1 MLQNYFKI
9 AVRSLLKNK
18 LFSFINVFGLALGMS
33 CSLLIWLWVK
43 DEVSFNHFYPKLENM
58 YLVRAGSEWKGTYS
72 VGIVTS
78 GPWADSFEKEVPEI
92 EAVTKITWDKELLVK
107 VGEKTTKENGI
118 YATKDF
124 FKVFQL
130 PFVAGNPK
138 KAIEQ
143 PTSIAISC
151 KMAEKFYGTTNA
163 VGRTLKLDNA
173 KEFMVSAV
181 FENIPSNSSEQFEWV
196 ANFKV
201 QEQDWMKWWGNYSF
215 KTYVLLNPKADP
227 VLAEKTMQKVI
238 KKNCPPQLTSFPVI
252 QPMKDAYLYSE
263 YEGLKATG
271 GRIEYVRVFSI
282 VAIFILLIACVNF
295 MNLATARSVNRA
307 KEVGVRKVV
316 GAEKKYLVMQFIG
329 ESLIVSGLA
338 AALSLIFVYSL
349 MPVFNDVVQKKIDL
363 TASDPFLWFSVVGL
377 IIITGFVAGSYPALY
392 LSALQPVRILK
403 GKLGIGDSSAFLR
416 KGLVVFQ
423 FGLSVFLIVG
433 MIVIGRQMNYIQT
446 KRLGLDKA
454 NVLYIPIEGDL
465 YNKLE
470 AFRQEVI
477 NSPSVLAATTTGSIP
492 TNIVGNSGDLD
503 WPGRDK
509 DIDNTVHATFVGY
522 DFAKTMNIKMVDG
535 RDFSKDF
542 AADTANYIINEAAAK
557 LMKMKDPVGKQVK
570 FWMGNGTIVGLM
582 QDFHLSSFHSA
593 IKPLILV
600 SYKGLNTEF
609 MMVRAQPGRTTDAIA
624 HLEKTTRKFNPA
636 YPFSYHFL
644 DEDYERM
651 YRSEMIVN
659 TLIRYFGLLAILIS
673 CLGLLGLAAFTAEQR
688 TKEIGIRKVLGANV
702 ASVIALLSKD
712 FIKLVLAA
720 FVVACPV
727 SWYIMNKWLSG
738 FAYHIDLTWGIFV
751 LAGSAA
757 LFIALFTVSFQSI
770 KAALMNPVK
779 SLQTE

>member
-18 LFSFINVFGLALGMS
+18 LFSFINIFGLALGMT

-43 DEVSFNHFYPKLENM
+43 DEVSFNHSYPRLENM
-58 YLVRAGSEWKGTYS
+58 YMVRSGSEWKGTYS
-72 VGIVTS
+72 VGTVTP
-78 GPWADSFEKEVPEI
+78 GPWIESFEKEVPEI
-92 EAVTKITWDKELLVK
+92 EAITKITWDKELLVK
-107 VGEKTTKENGI
+107 AGEKTTKENGI

-124 FKVFQL
+124 FKVFRA
-130 PFVAGNPK
+130 PFVAGNPEN
-138 KAIEQ
+138 AIEQ
-143 PTSIAISC
+143 PTSIAISR
-151 KMAEKFYGTTNA
+151 KMAEKLYGTTNA

-173 KEFMVSAV
+173 KEFIVSAV
-181 FENIPSNSSEQFEWV
+181 FEDVPANSSEQFDWV
-196 ANFKV
+196 VNFKV

-215 KTYVLLNPKADP
+215 KTYLMLHPKANHAI
-227 VLAEKTMQKVI
+227 AEKTMQKVI
-238 KKNCPPQLTSFPVI
+238 NKYRPPQLTGFPVI
-252 QPMKDAYLYSE
+252 QPMKDVHLYSE
-263 YEGLKATG
+263 YDGLKASG

-295 MNLATARSVNRA
+295 MNLATARSVSRA

-338 AALSLIFVYSL
+338 AGLSLIFVYTL
-349 MPVFNDVVQKKIDL
+349 IPVFNEVVQKKIDL
-363 TASDPFLWFSVVGL
+363 TTSDPFLWFSVVGL

-392 LSALQPVRILK
+392 LSALQPVRVLK
-403 GKLGIGDSSAFLR
+403 GKLGINDSSAFLR

-433 MIVIGRQMNYIQT
+433 MIVIGQQMNYIQT
-446 KRLGLDKA
+446 KRLGLDKE
-454 NVLYIPIEGDL
+454 NVLYIPLEGDL

-477 NSPSVLAATTTGSIP
+477 NSPSVVAATTSGSIP
-492 TNIVGNSGDLD
+492 TNITGNSGDLD
-503 WPGRDK
+503 WPGRSK
-509 DIDNTVHATFVGY
+509 DVDNTVYATYVGY
-522 DFAKTMNIKMVDG
+522 DFTKTMHIEMAGG
-535 RDFSKDF
+535 RDFSKEF

-557 LMKMKDPVGKQVK
+557 MMNMKDPVGKQVK

-582 QDFHLSSFHSA
+582 KDFHLASFHSA

-600 SYKGLNTEF
+600 NYKGMNTEF
-609 MMVRAQPGRTTDAIA
+609 MMVRTQPGRTAAAIA

-636 YPFSYHFL
+636 YPFFYHFL

-659 TLIRYFGLLAILIS
+659 TLIRYFGFLAILIS

-712 FIKLVLAA
+712 FVKLVVLA
-720 FVVACPV
+720 FVVACPI
-727 SWYIMNKWLSG
+727 SWYAMNKWLSS
-738 FAYHIDLTWGIFV
+738 FEYHIDLTWGIFI
-751 LAGSAA
+751 LAGATA

-770 KAALMNPVK
+770 KAALANPVK